1 MIIVLIGTKIIFKER
16 VYMKRILSLLLSAV
30 LFALCLTA
38 CGDSSSQLEQEKAEK
53 LKRANNQAKLVFT
66 TLIQQA
72 STMSADALAVHSFNT
87 DGKVSVKSLAD
98 SDNPL
103 AKEVYDKLKSSAE
116 ESYVFIK
123 SHGDDVDF
131 EVDFVQWSE
140 SEDGEIIGQ
149 YPDPIKNVSDKV
161 EFGKKF

>member
-1 MIIVLIGTKIIFKER
+1 
-16 VYMKRILSLLLSAV
+16 
-30 LFALCLTA
+30 
-38 CGDSSSQLEQEKAEK
+38 
-53 LKRANNQAKLVFT
+53 
-66 TLIQQA
+66 
-72 STMSADALAVHSFNT
+72 MSADALAVHSFNT